1 MKEKYFQ
8 EKMPH
13 LLTGQR
19 RQVKATPHFGTW
31 KFRDYS
37 MAWILQVPNRGASLT
52 RELRGA
58 LFVPYLTNPE
68 TTKHRST
75 AYRQGP
81 TRLFLQPGGQS
92 QHDTCRYQ
100 RPITAQHVS
109 ISEANHNTTRVNV
122 RTKLETLFYKRG
134 SFSHNNP

>member
-1 MKEKYFQ
+1 MKEKYFH

-19 RQVKATPHFGTW
+19 RQVKATPHFGSW

-37 MAWILQVPNRGASLT
+37 MAWILQVPT
-52 RELRGA
+52 WELKGA

-75 AYRQGP
+75 AYRQGS
-81 TRLFLQPGGQS
+81 TRLFHQLEGKS
-92 QHDTCRYQ
+92 QRDTYRYQ